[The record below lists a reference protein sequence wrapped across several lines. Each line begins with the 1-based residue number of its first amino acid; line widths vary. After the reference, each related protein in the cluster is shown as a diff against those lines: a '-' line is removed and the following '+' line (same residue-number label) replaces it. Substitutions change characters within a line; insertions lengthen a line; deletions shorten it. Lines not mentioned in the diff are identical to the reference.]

1 MTFRE
6 FESLT
11 LCFTSILD
19 KTYTCGIILIVSRNL
34 IRQFRRSLPKGK
46 EYSFRLLR
54 ELRLI
59 KQFKFEQVFLNVR
72 SILDLA
78 PDARYV
84 TRGSAGCSL
93 VGYLMGIHNMD
104 PIKHKFVLS
113 RFMHEKRPD
122 LPDIDIDFAYN
133 ERDSIVEKVFSKYAG
148 RAARISNHVM
158 YREGSAVRKALR
170 MSGYNHFI
178 PKHFDLNEVAGDESD
193 AILSRAKEIEGTF
206 SNYSLHCGGIVIFPD
221 QVPEEYKL
229 NDNQVKLNRD
239 DVDRM
244 RLFKIDLLCNRG
256 IAQLNDLSSR
266 ALEDY
271 PEEDEATAKM
281 FCSGRAWGVTF
292 GESPAQRRL
301 HVDIVPRNRD
311 DITFS
316 LGLIRPLPSADG
328 RRLRVLEQFHKERNH
343 RGQLI
348 YDDDGILFIKNIL
361 GCSESD
367 AEIYRKGFGKK
378 KQAIIDDFTARIKN
392 HPKKNEILRELG
404 YFALYSFCHAH
415 ATSYGYLVWALGYE
429 KVRQPK
435 RFWWSALNHAQ
446 SMYRPWVH
454 IQEAK
459 VAGLRFA
466 AFGRG
471 PWKMEGDTLTPTYVD
486 SVQGDGWYQF
496 EKRGYWISHRFMPG
510 MYEQRDGNKIRFK
523 GLIGVGRHHTVN
535 GREITFITIG
545 TGMGKYL
552 DLIVDGLLP
561 ISKHDVI
568 EGEGEYKNNSVSV
581 KRYEFS
587 NIVRES
593 KQQELFNI

>member
-1 MTFRE
+1 M
-6 FESLT
+6 S
-11 LCFTSILD
+11 
-19 KTYTCGIILIVSRNL
+19 KNL

-59 KQFKFEQVFLNVR
+59 KQFKFEEVFLNVR
-72 SILDLA
+72 SILDLE

-193 AILSRAKEIEGTF
+193 AILSRAKELEGTF

-471 PWKMEGDTLTPTYVD
+471 PWKMEGDILTPTYVD

-496 EKRGYWISHRFMPG
+496 EKRGYWISQRFMPG
-510 MYEQRDGNKIRFK
+510 MYEQRDGNKVRFK

-545 TGMGKYL
+545 AGMGKYL

-568 EGEGEYKNNSVSV
+568 EGEGEYKNNSVAV

-587 NIVRES
+587 NIVREA